1 MNLRERPIMERVARV
16 VPRLNVLI
24 GLIGVVAGAII
35 LVTCTS
41 TGLLSKRNGK
51 IAWGS
56 AGLGFLEGLAGF
68 LMVLLFT
75 AFFVGSI
82 YLLVRTSEDVR
93 AIRKALETPA
103 DESTAQRER
112 RGT

>member
-1 MNLRERPIMERVARV
+1 MERVARV

-24 GLIGVVAGAII
+24 GLIGVVAGSII

-56 AGLGFLEGLAGF
+56 AGLGFL
-68 LMVLLFT
+68 
-75 AFFVGSI
+75 
-82 YLLVRTSEDVR
+82 VRTAEDLAQTCEKVWKRMASGQCTPSEAATMMSMLEQHRRV
-93 AIRKALETPA
+93 LET
-103 DESTAQRER
+103 EQLLR
-112 RGT
+112 R